1 MNDSIIRNIST
12 NSSSILNEI
21 ISNNTQNATTIISK
35 IDPNWFYSASAQ
47 SAAAI
52 VGLMGA
58 FITTKVINQNT
69 FIKQLKKE
77 IVEIETKIY
86 HINDEIARREE
97 WVNEID
103 LEEDSKLV
111 DKFLKEMLSN
121 IDPLNPPSPEDL
133 YKIAESEKDYQ
144 DINKEILGKKYTDS
158 YLEKIRKYNE
168 NLVDEFIKSHFLKFG
183 VLKSLSIDDLH
194 KSAIEEDK
202 YKYISK
208 SILETKY
215 KEYLDSIGVNVGKTS
230 QERIM
235 QLTYS
240 TLFDGFNVLPS
251 PVIESYISPE
261 ISKRKWYKYGNYKEE
276 INIKKGELTYLNNL
290 LLYKKDQVESN
301 KDFLNLKGYIRTLV
315 IFSIVG
321 VFIPLFM
328 LLLDYNIM
336 IKFRFVTFFLILVGW
351 LFIIIN
357 LSGEIRNLG
366 D

>member
-1 MNDSIIRNIST
+1 MNDSIIKNISQ

-58 FITTKVINQNT
+58 FITTKVINQNA

-77 IVEIETKIY
+77 IDEIETKID
-86 HINDEIARREE
+86 HINDEIARRDG

-103 LEEDSKLV
+103 LEEDNKLV
-111 DKFLKEMLSN
+111 DKFLEEMLSN
-121 IDPLNPPSPEDL
+121 IDPLNPPSPEDF
-133 YKIAESEKDYQ
+133 YKIAERKNDYQ
-144 DINKEILGKKYTDS
+144 DINKEILTEKYDVS

-168 NLVDEFIKSHFLKFG
+168 KLVDIFLEIKRSINPKFLSF
-183 VLKSLSIDDLH
+183 DDLY
-194 KSAIEEDK
+194 KSAIEEYG
-202 YKYISK
+202 YKYINK
-208 SILETKY
+208 STLKKKY
-215 KEYLDSIGVNVGKTS
+215 PEYLDSLKLKDRWEILQRSMIPDPFIK
-230 QERIM
+230 
-235 QLTYS
+235 
-240 TLFDGFNVLPS
+240 PS
-251 PVIESYISPE
+251 PVIEPSPVIDPKIS
-261 ISKRKWYKYGNYKEE
+261 IRKWDKYRNYNEE
-276 INIKKGELTYLNNL
+276 IITKKGELTYLNNL

-301 KDFLNLKGYIRTLV
+301 KDFLNLKGYIRNLV
-315 IFSIVG
+315 IFSILG

-336 IKFRFVTFFLILVGW
+336 IRFRFVTFFLILAGW

>member
-1 MNDSIIRNIST
+1 MNDSIIKNIST
-12 NSSSILNEI
+12 NSSSILNDI

-58 FITTKVINQNT
+58 FITTKVINQNA

-77 IVEIETKIY
+77 IDEIETKIDY
-86 HINDEIARREE
+86 INDEIVRREE

-103 LEEDSKLV
+103 IEEDNKLV
-111 DKFLKEMLSN
+111 DKFLEEMLPN
-121 IDPLNPPSPEDL
+121 IDPLNPTGLEDL
-133 YKIAESEKDYQ
+133 YKIAESKKDYQ
-144 DINKEILGKKYTDS
+144 DINKEILGRKYTDS
-158 YLEKIRKYNE
+158 YIEKIRKYNE
-168 NLVDEFIKSHFLKFG
+168 NLVDKFLR
-183 VLKSLSIDDLH
+183 LKLIFFDSQKPPNIDNLY
-194 KSAIEEDK
+194 KSAIEENE

-208 SILETKY
+208 SVLEVKY
-215 KEYLDSIGVNVGKTS
+215 KEFLANDGETFRTRMLLNGYG
-230 QERIM
+230 
-235 QLTYS
+235 
-240 TLFDGFNVLPS
+240 FDAINSLQS
-251 PVIESYISPE
+251 PLMNAYISPE
-261 ISKRKWYKYGNYKEE
+261 FSKRKWDKYRNYKEE
-276 INIKKGELTYLNNL
+276 INLKKGELTYLDNL

-301 KDFLNLKGYIRTLV
+301 KDFLNLKSYIRNLV
-315 IFSIVG
+315 IFSILG

-336 IKFRFVTFFLILVGW
+336 IRFRFVTFFLILAGW